1 MKQKYDPQKKVYYKP
16 ELALEAIDETYKV
29 SDESPK
35 AQYPSV
41 SVIIPAYNEEGSI
54 TQQIEAL
61 MEMAHVYGIEY
72 ELIVVD
78 DGSDDGTAQKA
89 TETGV
94 QVFRHPQNR
103 GYGAALKTGIGS
115 ARHETVIIIDADGT
129 YPVDAIP
136 PMLKKSLEYD
146 MVVGARIGENVH
158 IPIIRKPAKWFLQ
171 KLASYLAGQR
181 IPDLNSGFRVIK
193 KSLIEKFYA
202 ILPSGFSFTTTITLA
217 LITND
222 YTVDYYPIDYGKR
235 VGKSKIRPVDAYH
248 FLLLILRTIVYFN
261 PLKVFLPLGA
271 ALFGMGL
278 GKFIYDLF
286 LQNLSESAVLGFL
299 GAFIIWAIGLLSDQ
313 IARIGLG
320 GRLK

>member
-1 MKQKYDPQKKVYYKP
+1 MKQKYDQQKRMPYKA
-16 ELALEAIDETYKV
+16 ELALEAVDETYTV
-29 SDESPK
+29 SNESPK
-35 AQYPSV
+35 AEYPSV
-41 SVIIPAYNEEGSI
+41 SIIIPAYNEEESI
-54 TQQIEAL
+54 TQQIESLTQMTHA
-61 MEMAHVYGIEY
+61 YGIDC

-78 DGSDDGTAQKA
+78 DGSDDATGQKA

-94 QVFRHPQNR
+94 HVFRHPQNR

-129 YPVDAIP
+129 YPPEAIP
-136 PMLKKSLEYD
+136 AMLTRSLEYD
-146 MVVGARIGENVH
+146 MVVGARIGDNVH
-158 IPIIRKPAKWFLQ
+158 IPLMRKPAKWFLQ

-222 YTVDYYPIDYGKR
+222 YTVHYYPIDYRKR
-235 VGKSKIRPVDAYH
+235 IGNSKIRPVDAYH

-271 ALFGMGL
+271 ALFVMGL